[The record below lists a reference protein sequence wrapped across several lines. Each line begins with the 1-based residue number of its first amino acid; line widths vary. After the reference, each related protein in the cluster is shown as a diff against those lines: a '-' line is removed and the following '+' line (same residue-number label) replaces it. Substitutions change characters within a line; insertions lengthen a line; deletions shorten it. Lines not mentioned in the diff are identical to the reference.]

1 MKKICQKKEQF
12 VDEKVSEAR
21 KSIQERL
28 NRAIEKVKTDKS
40 KKNVDEAMSLVRA
53 DDALKIS
60 DKGLTS
66 DDISKWSKKK
76 R

>member
-1 MKKICQKKEQF
+1 MKKICQMKEQF

-40 KKNVDEAMSLVRA
+40 KKNVDEAMSLVKV
-53 DDALKIS
+53 DDALKN
-60 DKGLTS
+60 L
-66 DDISKWSKKK
+66 